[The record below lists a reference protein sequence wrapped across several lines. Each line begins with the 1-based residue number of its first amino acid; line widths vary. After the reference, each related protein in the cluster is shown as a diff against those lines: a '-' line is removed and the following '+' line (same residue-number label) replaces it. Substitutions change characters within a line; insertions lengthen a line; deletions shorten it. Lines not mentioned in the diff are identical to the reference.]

1 MKGDNMLFN
10 RENQEKIE
18 DVLLAPYA
26 VHAKDSRGRRYP
38 ESEPSFRTCF
48 QRDRDRILHTSAFR
62 RLEYKTQ
69 VFINYEGDYY
79 RTRLTHTLEVTQIGR
94 SLARALGANEDLV
107 ESICMAHDMGHPPFG
122 HSGEATLNTLMKEH
136 GGFNHNHHSYRI
148 VTEIEKRYPE
158 FPGLNLS
165 WEVLEGI
172 VKHETEYDKTD
183 ALEFDPNLR
192 GHLEA
197 QITNVADELAY
208 TSHDLDD
215 GLRSGM
221 ITTDMLNGIEL
232 WDMVVENF
240 GRESCALD
248 DLTRHQIIR
257 ELVGLEVNSMI
268 YSSKEK
274 IDISGVKTHLE
285 LQSLPYNVV
294 GFDDLMKKRNRILKD
309 FLFKNMYRHYR
320 VVRMQQ
326 KAERV
331 LTELFNAYVREPAM
345 LPNQFQDLIDEK
357 GKERTICDYLA
368 GMTDRFAVE
377 EYQRLFDPSLLP

>member
-1 MKGDNMLFN
+1 MKFDRANL
-10 RENQEKIE
+10 EKIE
-18 DVLLAPYA
+18 EETLAPYA
-26 VHAKDSRGRRYP
+26 IHASQSKGRKYP
-38 ESEPSFRTCF
+38 ETEPLYRTCF
-48 QRDRDRILHTSAFR
+48 QRDRDRVLHTTSFR

-94 SLARALGANEDLV
+94 TIARAMGANEDLT
-107 ESICMAHDMGHPPFG
+107 ETICLAHDLGHPPFG
-122 HSGEATLNTLMKEH
+122 HSGEAVLNQLMADH
-136 GGFNHNHHSYRI
+136 GGFNHNHQSYRI
-148 VTEIEKRYPE
+148 VTELEHRYTQ

-183 ALEFDPNLR
+183 ALDFDPHLR

-221 ITTDMLNGIEL
+221 VTTDMLAEVDL
-232 WDMVVENF
+232 WNMVVE
-240 GRESCALD
+240 RLELKSCKLD
-248 DLTRHQIIR
+248 DLTRHGIIR
-257 ELVGLEVNSMI
+257 ELIGLEVDSMI
-268 YSSKEK
+268 RHSNDRLHK
-274 IDISGVKTHLE
+274 SGVKTLQD

-294 GFDDLMKKRNRILKD
+294 GFDDTMRARNRELKD
-309 FLFKNMYRHYR
+309 FLFKNMYRNYR
-320 VVRMQQ
+320 VVRMQK

-331 LTELFNAYVREPAM
+331 LSELFNAYVAEPTM
-345 LPNQFQDLIDEK
+345 LPLHFQEQLADK
-357 GKERTICDYLA
+357 GKEQTICDYLA
-368 GMTDRFAVE
+368 GMTDRFAVD
-377 EYQRLFDPSLLP
+377 EYQKLFDPLLLP

>member
-1 MKGDNMLFN
+1 MIFN
-10 RENQEKIE
+10 RESQEKLE
-18 DVLLAPYA
+18 DIILAPYA
-26 VHAKDSRGRRYP
+26 VHARDSKGRHNP

-122 HSGEATLNTLMKEH
+122 HSGEATLNTLMKDY

-183 ALEFDPNLR
+183 ALEFDPTLR

-221 ITTDMLNGIEL
+221 ITTEMLEGIDL

-240 GRESCALD
+240 GRGSCSLD

-257 ELVGLEVNSMI
+257 ELVGLEVDSMI
-268 YSSKEK
+268 FNSVDRIEK
-274 IDISGVKTHLE
+274 SGIKTLHD

-294 GFDDLMKKRNRILKD
+294 GFDDLMKKRNRVLKD
-309 FLFKNMYRHYR
+309 FLFKNMYRHHR

-345 LPNQFQDLIDEK
+345 LPNQFQEQIDGK

-368 GMTDRFAVE
+368 GMTDRFAVD
-377 EYQRLFDPSLLP
+377 EYQRLFDPALLP

>member
-1 MKGDNMLFN
+1 MIYN
-10 RENQEKIE
+10 RENQEKLE
-18 DVLLAPYA
+18 NVLLAPYA
-26 VHAKDSRGRRYP
+26 VHAANSRGRKYP
-38 ESEPSFRTCF
+38 EPETSFRTCF

-122 HSGEATLNTLMKEH
+122 HSGEATLNMLMKDY

-148 VTEIEKRYPE
+148 VTEIEKRYPD
-158 FPGLNLS
+158 FAGLNLS
-165 WEVLEGI
+165 WEVLEGM

-183 ALEFDPNLR
+183 ALDFDPALR

-221 ITTDMLNGIEL
+221 ITPEMLAGIDI

-240 GRESCALD
+240 GSDNCTLD

-268 YSSKEK
+268 TSSMERIEK
-274 IDISGVKTHLE
+274 SGVKTPLE

-294 GFDDLMKKRNRILKD
+294 GFDDLMMKRNRVLKD
-309 FLFKNMYRHYR
+309 FLFKNMYRNYR

-331 LTELFNAYVREPAM
+331 LTELFTAYAHEPAM
-345 LPNQFQDLIDEK
+345 LPNQFQAQFADK
-357 GKERTICDYLA
+357 GKERSICDYLA
-368 GMTDRFAVE
+368 GMTDRFAVD

>member
-1 MKGDNMLFN
+1 MTYN
-10 RENQEKIE
+10 RENQEKFE
-18 DVLLAPYA
+18 DIILAPYA
-26 VHAKDSRGRRYP
+26 VHARDSKGRHYP

-122 HSGEATLNTLMKEH
+122 HSGEATLNTLMEDH

-148 VTEIEKRYPE
+148 VTEIEKRYSD

-183 ALEFDPNLR
+183 ALEFDPALR

-221 ITTDMLNGIEL
+221 ITTEMLDGIEL
-232 WDMVVENF
+232 WDMVVENY
-240 GRESCALD
+240 GRESCSLD

-257 ELVGLEVNSMI
+257 ELVGLEVNSMVFNSVDRI
-268 YSSKEK
+268 EK
-274 IDISGVKTHLE
+274 SGIKTLHD
-285 LQSLPYNVV
+285 LQALPYNVV
-294 GFDDLMKKRNRILKD
+294 GFDDLMKKRNRVLKE
-309 FLFKNMYRHYR
+309 FLFKNMYRHHR

-345 LPNQFQDLIDEK
+345 LPNQFQEQIDGK

-368 GMTDRFAVE
+368 GMTDRFAVD
-377 EYQRLFDPSLLP
+377 EYQRLFDPALLP

>member
-1 MKGDNMLFN
+1 MKFTRQQLEKM
-10 RENQEKIE
+10 ENGS
-18 DVLLAPYA
+18 LAPYA
-26 VHAKDSRGRRYP
+26 VHASQSKGRKYP
-38 ESEPSFRTCF
+38 EKEPEYRTCF
-48 QRDRDRILHTSAFR
+48 QRDRDRILHTTAFR

-94 SLARALGANEDLV
+94 TIARAMGANEDLV
-107 ESICMAHDMGHPPFG
+107 ESICMAHDLGHPPFG
-122 HSGEATLNTLMKEH
+122 HSGEHILNQLMADY
-136 GGFNHNHHSYRI
+136 GGFNHNHQSYRI
-148 VTEIEKRYPE
+148 VTEIEQRYPQ

-183 ALEFDPNLR
+183 ALDFDSHLR

-221 ITTDMLNGIEL
+221 ITTDMLGEIDL
-232 WDMVVENF
+232 WNMVADNLEIN
-240 GRESCALD
+240 SCQLD
-248 DLTRHQIIR
+248 DLTRHGIIR
-257 ELVGLEVNSMI
+257 ELIGLEVDSMI
-268 YSSKEK
+268 KDSCVRLEN
-274 IDISGVKTHLE
+274 SGVKSLVE

-294 GFDDLMKKRNRILKD
+294 GFDDAMRQHNRELKD
-309 FLFKNMYRHYR
+309 FLFHNMYRNYR
-320 VVRMQQ
+320 VVRMQK

-331 LTELFNAYVREPAM
+331 LSELFNAYLNEPLM
-345 LPNQFQDLIDEK
+345 LPMHFQEQIEMK
-357 GKERTICDYLA
+357 GKEQTICDYLA
-368 GMTDRFAVE
+368 GMTDRFAVD
-377 EYQRLFDPSLLP
+377 EYQKLFDPMLLP

>member
-1 MKGDNMLFN
+1 MKFN
-10 RENQEKIE
+10 RENQENFE
-18 DVLLAPYA
+18 DLILAPYA
-26 VHAKDSRGRRYP
+26 VHAKNSKGRRYP

-94 SLARALGANEDLV
+94 SLARAFGANEDLI

-122 HSGEATLNTLMKEH
+122 HSGESILNVLMKDF

-148 VTEIEKRYPE
+148 VTELEKRYPD

-172 VKHETEYDKTD
+172 VKHETEYDKID
-183 ALEFDPNLR
+183 ALEFDPALR

-221 ITTDMLNGIEL
+221 ITTEMLNGIEL

-240 GRESCALD
+240 GRGSCALD
-248 DLTRHQIIR
+248 DLTRHQVIR

-268 YSSKEK
+268 YNSTETIEK
-274 IDISGVKTHLE
+274 SGIKTLHE

-294 GFDDLMKKRNRILKD
+294 GFNELMKKRNRVLKD
-309 FLFKNMYRHYR
+309 FLFNNMYRHYR

-331 LTELFNAYVREPAM
+331 LTELFNAYIHEPAM
-345 LPNQFQDLIDEK
+345 LPNQYQELIDIK

-368 GMTDRFAVE
+368 GMTDRFAID
-377 EYQRLFDPSLLP
+377 EYQRLFDPAFLP